1 MPLPAA
7 NNNNYSP
14 TKNIMKNFRFVFLV
28 LIVISMGLFTQCNQP
43 AKQADEVSGVKESAS
58 AVQLSKQMPDSKTS
72 IYDWAKKQTPYKTGG
87 FQPAATTMNTRF
99 GKLEFPGAYPTEET
113 VQKVYD
119 ELDLQKATQLYLS
132 MYPALSMKGM
142 IEGVVRDYGTHSSSH
157 IAVTA
162 DRLDSKALWLTGNTE
177 SIYSMLVFDLKA
189 DGPTVF
195 EVPGGLMG
203 PVDDANFKF
212 LFDIGPTGM
221 DKGKGGKYLLLP
233 PDYTGD
239 VPDGYWVFKSPTYRV
254 FSFVRAN
261 AAVIGFGDGA
271 MDYFRKGCKIYPLST
286 GPRECTYTN
295 VTGVPINTLVPED
308 ATAFA
313 WMHELINYEPAEA
326 FGKERLGELA
336 SIGIEKGKPF
346 NPDARMQKILAKA
359 AEQGVAMSRVIA
371 FNSRDPQAKV
381 YPGREWES
389 PYVIN
394 NSTFYQNDYINLEA
408 RTVFHFTADGITP
421 AMAMQMPE
429 GLGSRYQTTYK
440 DADGNFFDGNLTY
453 KLNVPPKVP
462 VKLFWSVTVYD
473 SYNRCVV
480 NTMPYPSISSQQT
493 PPPVTNE
500 DGSIDIYF
508 SAKQPAGVE
517 KQNWVEVIP
526 DQGFFVY
533 MRYYGPLNAFNNK
546 TWVPNNVE
554 LVK

>member
-1 MPLPAA
+1 
-7 NNNNYSP
+7 
-14 TKNIMKNFRFVFLV
+14 MKTFKLKQSI
-28 LIVISMGLFTQCNQP
+28 LGYLMAMGILLTFSCNQE
-43 AKQADEVSGVKESAS
+43 AKKEAVKTSAESNNVSSTVE
-58 AVQLSKQMPDSKTS
+58 LTKQMPDSKTS
-72 IYDWAKKQTPYKTGG
+72 IFDWAKKETPFDGSK
-87 FQPAATTMNTRF
+87 FEAAAVTMNTNF
-99 GKLEFPGAYPTEET
+99 GELEFPGGYPTEAT
-113 VQKVYD
+113 IQKVYD

-162 DRLDSKALWLTGNTE
+162 NRLDSKAMWLTGNTE

-221 DKGKGGKYLLLP
+221 DKGKGGKYLILP
-233 PDYTGD
+233 PDYEGE
-239 VPDGYWVFKSPTYRV
+239 VPEGYFVFKSPTYRV

-261 AAVIGFGDGA
+261 AADIGFGEGA
-271 MDYFRKGCKIYPLST
+271 MDYFREGCKIYPLST
-286 GPRECTYTN
+286 GPRENTYRN

-308 ATAFA
+308 ARAFA
-313 WMHELINYEPAEA
+313 WMYALINYEPADA

-346 NPDARMQKILAKA
+346 NPDARMKKILNKA
-359 AEQGVAMSRVIA
+359 AELGVAMSRVIA

-381 YPGREWES
+381 YPNRQWES
-389 PYVIN
+389 PYIIN

-421 AMAMQMPE
+421 AMSMQMPE

-440 DADGNFFDGNLTY
+440 DSDDNFFDGNKTY
-453 KLNVPPKVP
+453 KLNMPPGVP

-473 SYNRCVV
+473 TYSRCVV
-480 NTMPYPSISSQQT
+480 QTSQPYPSISSQQT
-493 PPPVTNE
+493 PPPVVNA

-508 SAKQPAGVE
+508 SAQQPAGVE

-533 MRYYGPLNAFNNK
+533 TRYYGPLNAFNDK
-546 TWVPNNVE
+546 SWVPNNVE

>member
-1 MPLPAA
+1 M
-7 NNNNYSP
+7 N
-14 TKNIMKNFRFVFLV
+14 MKMKMSKQKSNGLV
-28 LIVISMGLFTQCNQP
+28 GIVPVVLLLMTLTFSCNQETSKE
-43 AKQADEVSGVKESAS
+43 AVKTSAESNSAS
-58 AVQLSKQMPDSKTS
+58 SAVSLTKQMPDAETS
-72 IYDWAKKQTPYKTGG
+72 IFDWAKKETPFDGSK
-87 FQPAATTMNTRF
+87 FEAAAVTMNTNF
-99 GKLEFPGAYPTEET
+99 GELEFPGGYPTEAT
-113 VQKVYD
+113 IQKVYD

-142 IEGVVRDYGTHSSSH
+142 IEGVVRDYGTQSSSH

-162 DRLDSKALWLTGNTE
+162 NRLDSKAMWLTGNTE

-221 DKGKGGKYLLLP
+221 DKGKGGKYLILP
-233 PDYTGD
+233 PGYEGE
-239 VPDGYWVFKSPTYRV
+239 VPDGYFVFKSPTYRV

-261 AAVIGFGDGA
+261 AAVIGFGEGA

-286 GPRECTYTN
+286 GPRENTYRN

-308 ATAFA
+308 ARAFA
-313 WMHELINYEPAEA
+313 WMHALINYEPADA

-381 YPGREWES
+381 YPGRQWES
-389 PYVIN
+389 PYIIN

-429 GLGSRYQTTYK
+429 GLGSRYQTSYK
-440 DADGNFFDGNLTY
+440 DSDDNFFDGNKTY
-453 KLNVPPKVP
+453 KLNMPPGVP

-473 SYNRCVV
+473 SYSRCVV
-480 NTMPYPSISSQQT
+480 QTSQPYPSISSQQT
-493 PPPVTNE
+493 PAPVVNA

-533 MRYYGPLNAFNNK
+533 TRFYGPLNAFNNK

-554 LVK
+554 LLNK

>member
-1 MPLPAA
+1 MKNTIQKFRLVVLGISTTLLVSCGDGAVKT
-7 NNNNYSP
+7 NDSSKQVDEVNSP
-14 TKNIMKNFRFVFLV
+14 TAIL
-28 LIVISMGLFTQCNQP
+28 
-43 AKQADEVSGVKESAS
+43 E
-58 AVQLSKQMPDSKTS
+58 KQMPDAETS
-72 IYDWAKKQTPYKTGG
+72 IFDWAKKETPFDGSA
-87 FQPAATTMNTRF
+87 FEAAAVTMNTRF
-99 GKLEFPGAYPTEET
+99 GKLEFPGGYPTEET
-113 VQKVYD
+113 IQKVYD

-142 IEGVVRDYGTHSSSH
+142 IEGVVRDYGTHSTSD

-189 DGPTVF
+189 DGPIVW

-203 PVDDANFKF
+203 PVNDANFKF

-221 DKGKGGKYLLLP
+221 DKGKGGKYLILP
-233 PDYTGD
+233 PDYEGEI
-239 VPDGYWVFKSPTYRV
+239 PEGYFVIKSPTYRA

-261 AAVIGFGDGA
+261 AAVIGFGEGA
-271 MDYFRKGCKIYPLST
+271 MDFFREGCKIYPLST
-286 GPRECTYTN
+286 GPREGKYTN
-295 VTGVPINTLVPED
+295 VSGMPINTLVPED
-308 ATAFA
+308 ARAFA
-313 WMHELINYEPAEA
+313 WMHTLINYEPAEA

-359 AEQGVAMSRVIA
+359 AEQAVAMSRVIA
-371 FNSRDPQAKV
+371 FDTRVGNAKV
-381 YPGREWES
+381 YPGLEWES

-394 NSTFYQNDYINLEA
+394 NSTFFQDDYINLEA

-421 AMAMQMPE
+421 AMSMQMPE
-429 GLGSRYQTTYK
+429 GLGSRYQTAYK
-440 DADGNFFDGNLTY
+440 DKDGNFFDGNKTY
-453 KLNVPPKVP
+453 KLNVPAKVP

-473 SYNRCVV
+473 SYTRCVV
-480 NTMPYPSISSQQT
+480 QSQPYPSISSQQAT
-493 PPPVTNE
+493 PPVVNA
-500 DGSIDIYF
+500 DGSVDIYF
-508 SAKQPAGVE
+508 SVKQPAGVE

-554 LVK
+554 LLK

>member
-1 MPLPAA
+1 MNKKSYKTKLLNMTKSCLIGMLIMFIAISCNDVQT
-7 NNNNYSP
+7 NNAS
-14 TKNIMKNFRFVFLV
+14 
-28 LIVISMGLFTQCNQP
+28 
-43 AKQADEVSGVKESAS
+43 KQSDEVNSPKVILEK
-58 AVQLSKQMPDSKTS
+58 QLPDAETS
-72 IYDWAKKQTPYKTGG
+72 IFDWAKKETPFDGG
-87 FQPAATTMNTRF
+87 AFDAAAVTMDTRF
-99 GKLEFPGAYPTEET
+99 GKLEFPGGYPTEET
-113 VQKVYD
+113 IQKVYD

-142 IEGVVRDYGTHSSSH
+142 IEGVVRDYGTHSSSD
-157 IAVTA
+157 IAVSA
-162 DRLDSKALWLTGNTE
+162 DRLDSKGVWLTGNTE

-221 DKGKGGKYLLLP
+221 DKGKGGKYLILP
-233 PDYTGD
+233 PNYTGD

-261 AAVIGFGDGA
+261 AAVIGFGEGA

-286 GPRECTYTN
+286 GPREGKYTN
-295 VTGVPINTLVPED
+295 VSGVPINTLVPED
-308 ATAFA
+308 ARAFA
-313 WMHELINYEPAEA
+313 WMHTIINYEPAES

-346 NPDARMQKILAKA
+346 NPDARMQKIFAKA
-359 AEQGVAMSRVIA
+359 AEQAVAMSRVIA
-371 FNSRDPQAKV
+371 FNTRIENAKI
-381 YPGREWES
+381 YPGLEWEG
-389 PYVIN
+389 PFVIN

-408 RTVFHFTADGITP
+408 RTLFHFTADGITP
-421 AMAMQMPE
+421 SMSMEMPE
-429 GLGSRYQTTYK
+429 GLGSRYQTAYK
-440 DADGNFFDGNLTY
+440 DKDGSFLEGNKTY

-462 VKLFWSVTVYD
+462 VKLFWSVAVYD
-473 SYNRCVV
+473 AFTRCLVQ
-480 NTMPYPSISSQQT
+480 TQQPYPSISSQQAT
-493 PPPVTNE
+493 PPVVNE

-508 SAKQPAGVE
+508 SAKQPVGVE
-517 KQNWVEVIP
+517 KQNWVELIP
-526 DQGFFVY
+526 NRGFFVY
-533 MRYYGPLNAFNNK
+533 MRYYGPLNAFNDK

>member
-1 MPLPAA
+1 MKK
-7 NNNNYSP
+7 S
-14 TKNIMKNFRFVFLV
+14 TSNIFNMLLV
-28 LIVISMGLFTQCNQP
+28 VLLSVVISACDTSGSGND
-43 AKQADEVSGVKESAS
+43 QAGSTSLEGA
-58 AVQLSKQMPDSKTS
+58 APTVQLSKQMPDGTTS
-72 IYDWAKKQTPYKTGG
+72 IFDWAKTQTPYVTGG
-87 FQPAATTMNTRF
+87 FKPAAVSMDTRF
-99 GKLEFPGAYPTEET
+99 GKLEFPGGYPTEQT
-113 VQKVYD
+113 IQKVYD

-221 DKGKGGKYLLLP
+221 DKGKGGKYLILP
-233 PDYTGD
+233 PDYEGD

-261 AAVIGFGDGA
+261 AAVIGFGEGA
-271 MDYFRKGCKIYPLST
+271 MDYFREGCKIYPLST

-295 VTGVPINTLVPED
+295 VTGIPINTLVPED

-313 WMHELINYEPAEA
+313 WMHALINYEPAEA

-359 AEQGVAMSRVIA
+359 AEQAVAMSRVIA
-371 FNSRDPQAKV
+371 FNTRVENAKV
-381 YPGREWES
+381 YPDRQWES

-440 DADGNFFDGNLTY
+440 DSDDNFFEGNKTY
-453 KLNVPPKVP
+453 KLNMPPGVP
-462 VKLFWSVTVYD
+462 VKLFWSVTIYD
-473 SYNRCVV
+473 NYNRCVV

-533 MRYYGPLNAFNNK
+533 IRYYGPLNAFNDK
-546 TWVPNNVE
+546 TWVPNDVE
-554 LVK
+554 LVN

>member
-1 MPLPAA
+1 MKNTIQKFRLVVLGISTTLLVSCGDGAVKT
-7 NNNNYSP
+7 NDSSKQVDEVNSP
-14 TKNIMKNFRFVFLV
+14 TAIL
-28 LIVISMGLFTQCNQP
+28 
-43 AKQADEVSGVKESAS
+43 E
-58 AVQLSKQMPDSKTS
+58 KQMPDAETS
-72 IYDWAKKQTPYKTGG
+72 IFDWAKKETPFDGSA
-87 FQPAATTMNTRF
+87 FEAAAVTMNTRF
-99 GKLEFPGAYPTEET
+99 GKLEFPGGYPTEET
-113 VQKVYD
+113 IQKVYD

-142 IEGVVRDYGTHSSSH
+142 IESVVRDYGTHSTSD

-189 DGPTVF
+189 DGPIVW

-203 PVDDANFKF
+203 PVNDANFKF

-221 DKGKGGKYLLLP
+221 DKGKGGKYLILP
-233 PDYTGD
+233 PDYEGEI
-239 VPDGYWVFKSPTYRV
+239 PEGYFVIKSPTYRA

-261 AAVIGFGDGA
+261 AAVIGFGEGA
-271 MDYFRKGCKIYPLST
+271 MDFFREGCKIYPLST
-286 GPRECTYTN
+286 GPREGKYTN
-295 VTGVPINTLVPED
+295 VSGMPINTLVPED
-308 ATAFA
+308 ARAFA
-313 WMHELINYEPAEA
+313 WMHTLINYEPAEA

-359 AEQGVAMSRVIA
+359 AEQAVAMSRVIA
-371 FNSRDPQAKV
+371 FDTRVGNAKV
-381 YPGREWES
+381 YPGLEWES

-394 NSTFYQNDYINLEA
+394 NSTFFQDDYINLEA

-421 AMAMQMPE
+421 AMSMQMPE
-429 GLGSRYQTTYK
+429 GLGSRYQTAYK
-440 DADGNFFDGNLTY
+440 DKDGNFFDGNKTY
-453 KLNVPPKVP
+453 KLNVPAKVP

-473 SYNRCVV
+473 SYTRCVV
-480 NTMPYPSISSQQT
+480 QSQPYPSISSQQAT
-493 PPPVTNE
+493 PPVVNA
-500 DGSIDIYF
+500 DGSVDIYF
-508 SAKQPAGVE
+508 SVKQPAGVE

-526 DQGFFVY
+526 NQGFFVY

-554 LVK
+554 LLK

>member
-1 MPLPAA
+1 MAMAILL
-7 NNNNYSP
+7 
-14 TKNIMKNFRFVFLV
+14 T
-28 LIVISMGLFTQCNQP
+28 ISCNQE
-43 AKQADEVSGVKESAS
+43 AKKEEAKATASSNSAS
-58 AVQLSKQMPDSKTS
+58 SEVKLDMQMADSKTS
-72 IYDWAKKQTPYKTGG
+72 IFDWAKKQTPFDGSK
-87 FQPAATTMNTRF
+87 FEAAAVTMNTNF
-99 GKLEFPGAYPTEET
+99 GELEFPGGYPTEAT
-113 VQKVYD
+113 IQKVYD

-221 DKGKGGKYLLLP
+221 DKGKGGKYLILP
-233 PDYTGD
+233 PDYEGD
-239 VPDGYWVFKSPTYRV
+239 IPDGYFVFKSPTYRV

-261 AAVIGFGDGA
+261 AAVIGFGDSA

-286 GPRECTYTN
+286 GPRENTYRN

-308 ATAFA
+308 ARAFA
-313 WMHELINYEPAEA
+313 WMHALINYEPADA
-326 FGKERLGELA
+326 FSKERLGELA

-381 YPGREWES
+381 YPNRQWES
-389 PYVIN
+389 PYIIN

-440 DADGNFFDGNLTY
+440 DSDDNFFDGNKTY
-453 KLNVPPKVP
+453 KLNMPPGVP

-473 SYNRCVV
+473 TYSRCVV
-480 NTMPYPSISSQQT
+480 QTSQPYPSISSQQT
-493 PPPVTNE
+493 PPPVVNS

-533 MRYYGPLNAFNNK
+533 TRYYGPLNAFNDK

>member
-1 MPLPAA
+1 
-7 NNNNYSP
+7 
-14 TKNIMKNFRFVFLV
+14 MKNTIQKFRLV
-28 LIVISMGLFTQCNQP
+28 VLGLSTTLLVSCGDGAVKTNDSS
-43 AKQADEVSGVKESAS
+43 KQADEVNSPKVNLEN
-58 AVQLSKQMPDSKTS
+58 QMPDAETS
-72 IYDWAKKQTPYKTGG
+72 IFDWAKKETPFDGSK
-87 FQPAATTMNTRF
+87 FNAAAVTMNTRF
-99 GKLEFPGAYPTEET
+99 GKLEFPGGYPTEAT

-142 IEGVVRDYGTHSSSH
+142 IEGVVRDYGTHSSSD

-162 DRLDSKALWLTGNTE
+162 DRLDSKGVWLTGNTE

-221 DKGKGGKYLLLP
+221 DKGKGGKYLILP
-233 PDYTGD
+233 PDYEGEI
-239 VPDGYWVFKSPTYRV
+239 PEGYFVFKSPTYRA

-261 AAVIGFGDGA
+261 AAVIGFGEGA
-271 MDYFRKGCKIYPLST
+271 MDYFRKGCKVYPLST
-286 GPRECTYTN
+286 GPREGKYTN
-295 VTGVPINTLVPED
+295 VTGIPINTLVPED
-308 ATAFA
+308 ARAFA
-313 WMHELINYEPAEA
+313 WMHTLINYEPAES

-336 SIGIEKGKPF
+336 SIGIEKGKAF
-346 NPDARMQKILAKA
+346 NPDARMQKIFAKA
-359 AEQGVAMSRVIA
+359 AEQAIAMSRVIA
-371 FNSRDPQAKV
+371 FNTRIENAKI
-381 YPGREWES
+381 YPGLEWEG
-389 PYVIN
+389 PFVIN

-408 RTVFHFTADGITP
+408 RTLFHFTADGITP
-421 AMAMQMPE
+421 SMSMEMPE

-440 DADGNFFDGNLTY
+440 DKDGNFFDGNKTY
-453 KLNVPPKVP
+453 KLNVPAKVP

-473 SYNRCVV
+473 AFTRCVV
-480 NTMPYPSISSQQT
+480 QTQQPYPSISSQQAT
-493 PPPVTNE
+493 PPIVNT
-500 DGSIDIYF
+500 DGSVDIYF
-508 SAKQPAGVE
+508 SVKQPAGVE

-526 DQGFFVY
+526 NQGFFVY

>member
-1 MPLPAA
+1 MKTQKFLPNTLLIILLFGLLAGCGTADKQESEAA
-7 NNNNYSP
+7 NNE
-14 TKNIMKNFRFVFLV
+14 
-28 LIVISMGLFTQCNQP
+28 Q
-43 AKQADEVSGVKESAS
+43 KESTAPT
-58 AVQLSKQMPDSKTS
+58 VKLTKQMPDATTS
-72 IYDWAKKQTPYKTGG
+72 IFDWAKKQTPYETGG
-87 FQPAATTMNTRF
+87 FKPAAVTMNTRF
-99 GKLEFPGAYPTEET
+99 GKLEFPGGYPTEET
-113 VQKVYD
+113 IQKVYD

-221 DKGKGGKYLLLP
+221 DKGKGGKYLILP

-261 AAVIGFGDGA
+261 AAVIGFGEGA

-313 WMHELINYEPAEA
+313 WMHALINYEPAEA

-346 NPDARMQKILAKA
+346 NPDARMQKIL
-359 AEQGVAMSRVIA
+359 G
-371 FNSRDPQAKV
+371 
-381 YPGREWES
+381 
-389 PYVIN
+389 
-394 NSTFYQNDYINLEA
+394 
-408 RTVFHFTADGITP
+408 
-421 AMAMQMPE
+421 
-429 GLGSRYQTTYK
+429 
-440 DADGNFFDGNLTY
+440 
-453 KLNVPPKVP
+453 
-462 VKLFWSVTVYD
+462 
-473 SYNRCVV
+473 
-480 NTMPYPSISSQQT
+480 
-493 PPPVTNE
+493 
-500 DGSIDIYF
+500 
-508 SAKQPAGVE
+508 
-517 KQNWVEVIP
+517 
-526 DQGFFVY
+526 
-533 MRYYGPLNAFNNK
+533 
-546 TWVPNNVE
+546 
-554 LVK
+554 

>member
-1 MPLPAA
+1 MLLA
-7 NNNNYSP
+7 
-14 TKNIMKNFRFVFLV
+14 V
-28 LIVISMGLFTQCNQP
+28 LFTALITGCGDTSSSGN
-43 AKQADEVSGVKESAS
+43 DEAGSTSLEGAAPTVK
-58 AVQLSKQMPDSKTS
+58 LTKQMPDATTS
-72 IYDWAKKQTPYKTGG
+72 IFDWAKTQTPYVTGG
-87 FQPAATTMNTRF
+87 FKPAAVSMDTRF
-99 GKLEFPGAYPTEET
+99 GKLEFPGGYPTEQT
-113 VQKVYD
+113 IQKVYD

-261 AAVIGFGDGA
+261 AAVIGFGEGA
-271 MDYFRKGCKIYPLST
+271 MDYFREGCKIYPLST

-313 WMHELINYEPAEA
+313 WMHALINYEPAEA

-359 AEQGVAMSRVIA
+359 SEQAVAMSRVIA
-371 FNSRDPQAKV
+371 FNTRVPNANV
-381 YPGREWES
+381 YPDRNWES

-394 NSTFYQNDYINLEA
+394 NSTFYENDYINLEA

-440 DADGNFFDGNLTY
+440 DSDDNFFEGNKTY
-453 KLNVPPKVP
+453 KLNMPPGVP

-473 SYNRCVV
+473 NFNRCVV

-493 PPPVTNE
+493 PLPVTNE

-533 MRYYGPLNAFNNK
+533 IRYYGPLNAFNNK
-546 TWVPNNVE
+546 TWVPNDVE
-554 LVK
+554 LVN